1 MSSKSGFMTSLSK
14 STKITFFSCVG
25 FVALT
30 CLILVFF
37 ILFPITPSE
46 KIMASIGRENV
57 LNGGSGGSPQSITPG
72 VVTTSAEDKV
82 EEEAT
87 TKPVSTTTRTVNIKI
102 TTGSGFLW
110 NGRIPTGVMVGG
122 DYPTTPVDDDPI
134 IPTPDPGHTG
144 GTTQNPQPPVDD
156 PPIDTPQPPVDN
168 PDNPPVDNPDNPPVD
183 TPDPPPVD
191 TPDPPPVDN
200 PDPNGGGGDN
210 GGGGGGESVE
220 PSPNPAE

>member
-1 MSSKSGFMTSLSK
+1 MSGKSGIMTRLSK

-72 VVTTSAEDKV
+72 VVTTSAEDAVK
-82 EEEAT
+82 EDAT

-110 NGRIPTGVMVGG
+110 NGRIPTGILPGES
-122 DYPTTPVDDDPI
+122 YPTTPVDDDPV
-134 IPTPDPGHTG
+134 IPTPDPGVTG
-144 GTTQNPQPPVDD
+144 DDPNTSPDYPIQPPTAD
-156 PPIDTPQPPVDN
+156 PNHNPQPPVDN

-183 TPDPPPVD
+183 NPDPPPVD
-191 TPDPPPVDN
+191 NPDPPPVDN
-200 PDPNGGGGDN
+200 PDPNGGGGDS
-210 GGGGGGESVE
+210 GD
-220 PSPNPAE
+220 PSPDPAE